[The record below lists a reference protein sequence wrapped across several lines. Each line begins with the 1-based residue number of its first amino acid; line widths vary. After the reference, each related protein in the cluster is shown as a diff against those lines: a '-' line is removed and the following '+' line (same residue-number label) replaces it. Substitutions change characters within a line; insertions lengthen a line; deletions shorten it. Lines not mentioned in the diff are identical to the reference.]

1 MKKRRLKA
9 FAFGAA
15 LVFFAA
21 LLPVTALAVEEE
33 EELPVSSGGL
43 EDDFYEDAAEDKI
56 SGALPEFGAPEDGNP
71 AEPGLKP
78 ETPEDCSPGD
88 PAPKPEL
95 PEGGVESGG
104 SAGSAPEPEKPENGA
119 GGGAPAESAPE
130 PKPPEDGEKE
140 DGSAGPAPEL
150 PGEEEPPEN
159 IMDPETPEGGEGT
172 GGPLE
177 KPPAEIVEV
186 PPEEPAAPV
195 AVLSA
200 DTQGRITLD
209 GSLEDWAMV
218 PGMAHG
224 NPKIDSWKAAR
235 DLEGNVYICFTGT
248 AETPYDTPY
257 KWNPIVVTQD
267 GVTRQAAQDDLALV
281 FPGAEM
287 AVENLANGQSAAP
300 YYVEMMIPA
309 AHVSGEGC
317 VLSLGGAGQPVP
329 VSSLPVLDGQE
340 LPKEEP
346 VYRGIVIDGDFSDR
360 DAVGKVPI
368 RDSNPINNNLEST
381 AFIFDG
387 DLYIYIEE
395 TPGGDAA
402 AAGSHS
408 TGNYVITTDL
418 GRALKFQLKKED
430 GGSVYGVEGAEARHV
445 GMQWEVRIPAGELP
459 YYQKTVSFGLYL
471 EEPTISGVSNLQG
484 GGGTAGSFT
493 GIEIDGAYDDW
504 IAYPHSIIEY
514 ATPGSQAEDT
524 DSQGALYFEDGTL
537 YGHVATTM
545 PEHLDSWGGDFLAN
559 IDIAFNGDR
568 EFKGFF
574 EEGNFYPHMITE
586 DGRDVNEF
594 TRLEPGVHT
603 FLICDRRTLGD
614 PEKPIFG
621 TMKVTIDENRIR
633 DEMEFDLDLKAIA
646 ECQGCTVNDLRTIE
660 ARFGRFGDWI
670 TISGASSGA
679 LLGVTL
685 CCGMTAGVLFRR
697 KKRGGAA

>member
-1 MKKRRLKA
+1 MKKRRLKV
-9 FAFGAA
+9 FALGAA

-33 EELPVSSGGL
+33 ELPVSPSGL
-43 EDDFYEDAAEDKI
+43 EDGFHGSASEGSN
-56 SGALPEFGAPEDGNP
+56 SGAPPEFGALEDGNP
-71 AEPGLKP
+71 MEPALKP
-78 ETPEDCSPGD
+78 ETPE
-88 PAPKPEL
+88 
-95 PEGGVESGG
+95 GGAESGG
-104 SAGSAPEPEKPENGA
+104 SAESEPELEKPENGA
-119 GGGAPAESAPE
+119 EDGGPAESAPE
-130 PKPPEDGEKE
+130 SIPPEDG
-140 DGSAGPAPEL
+140 SADPAPEL
-150 PGEEEPPEN
+150 PGEGEP
-159 IMDPETPEGGEGT
+159 PEGGEGT

-177 KPPAEIVEV
+177 EALPENAEIGEP
-186 PPEEPAAPV
+186 PPEGPEAPAAF
-195 AVLSA
+195 LSA

-218 PGMAHG
+218 PGMDHG
-224 NPKIDSWKAAR
+224 NPKIESWKAAR
-235 DLEGNVYICFTGT
+235 DLEGNVYVCYTGA

-267 GVTRQAAQDDLALV
+267 GITRQAAQDDLAQV

-300 YYVEMMIPA
+300 YYVELMIPA
-309 AHVSGEGC
+309 VHVSGEEC
-317 VLSLGGAGQPVP
+317 VLSLDGAGQPVP

-346 VYRGIVIDGDFSDR
+346 VYRGIVIDGDFSDW

-368 RDSNPINNNLEST
+368 RDSNTVNNNLDSA

-387 DLYIYIEE
+387 DLYIYIKE

-418 GRALKFQLKKED
+418 GRALKFQLKKEN
-430 GGSVYGVEGAEARHV
+430 GGSVYGVKGAEARHV
-445 GMQWEVRIPAGELP
+445 GRQWEIRIPAGELP
-459 YYQKTVSFGLYL
+459 YYQKAVSFGLYL
-471 EEPTISGVSNLQG
+471 EEPAISGVSDLQG
-484 GGGTAGSFT
+484 SGGTGGSFT

-504 IAYPHSIIEY
+504 NAYPHSIIQY
-514 ATPGSQAEDT
+514 ATPGSQAEGT
-524 DSQGALYFEDGTL
+524 DSQGALYFEDGIL

-545 PEHLDSWGGDFLAN
+545 PEHLNSWGGDFLAG

-568 EFKGFF
+568 EYKGLF
-574 EEGNFYPHMITE
+574 EEGNFYPYMITE
-586 DGRDVNEF
+586 DGYGVNEY
-594 TRLEPGVHT
+594 TRLEPGIHT

-614 PEKPIFG
+614 PEKQIFG
-621 TMKVTIDENRIR
+621 TMKVKIDENRLR

-646 ECQGCTVNDLRTIE
+646 ERQGCTVNELRTIE

-670 TISGASSGA
+670 TISGASSGG

-685 CCGMTAGVLFRR
+685 CCGVTAGALFRR
-697 KKRGGAA
+697 RKRGGAE